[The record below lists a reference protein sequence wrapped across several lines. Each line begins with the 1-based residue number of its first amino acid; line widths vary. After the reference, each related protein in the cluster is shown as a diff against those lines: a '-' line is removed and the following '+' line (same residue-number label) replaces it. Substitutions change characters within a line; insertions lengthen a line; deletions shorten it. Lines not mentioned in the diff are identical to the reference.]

1 MRALERLIAIL
12 EAVADDSV
20 AATTTAI
27 STRVGLSLSTTSR
40 LVKEL
45 EQEGLI
51 ERSYENGPFT
61 LGGRFLAL
69 ARSAIQPASL
79 LNAALPV
86 MEELRDLTQE
96 TVSLHIRQRDV
107 RVCIA
112 QVESR
117 RQVRRVVPVGYEVGI
132 NVGATGEVLLAG
144 FPAPDLEAYVDSLG
158 LTPGDRADLEMR
170 LDQIRRDGW
179 SLTADLVEHGLS
191 GVAAAVVAGGQTI
204 AALSI
209 SGPSSRWTVS
219 VMRGFVPNIL
229 EGTHRISL
237 RLAGDSSRSDN
248 PGGGEG

>member
-51 ERSYENGPFT
+51 ERTYDNGPFT

-158 LTPGDRADLEMR
+158 LSPGGSRRPRNAARPDPPGRMVADRRSGGARPLRCGRRGGGRRSDDRGAEHLGAQLTVDGLGHARICPQHPGRHPPDL
-170 LDQIRRDGW
+170 
-179 SLTADLVEHGLS
+179 
-191 GVAAAVVAGGQTI
+191 AAAGG
-204 AALSI
+204 
-209 SGPSSRWTVS
+209 R
-219 VMRGFVPNIL
+219 L
-229 EGTHRISL
+229 ESL
-237 RLAGDSSRSDN
+237 RA
-248 PGGGEG
+248 PGRR

>member
-51 ERSYENGPFT
+51 ERTYENGPFT

-144 FPAPDLEAYVDSLG
+144 FPAPDLAAYVDSLG
-158 LTPGDRADLEMR
+158 LTPGDRADLDMR

-229 EGTHRISL
+229 EGTQRISL
-237 RLAGDSSRSDN
+237 RLAGDSSRSDY
-248 PGGGEG
+248 PSGGDG

>member
-144 FPAPDLEAYVDSLG
+144 FPAPTSRPTSTRWG
-158 LTPGDRADLEMR
+158 SRPGIAPTSRCGSTRSAGT
-170 LDQIRRDGW
+170 DG
-179 SLTADLVEHGLS
+179 H
-191 GVAAAVVAGGQTI
+191 
-204 AALSI
+204 
-209 SGPSSRWTVS
+209 
-219 VMRGFVPNIL
+219 
-229 EGTHRISL
+229 
-237 RLAGDSSRSDN
+237 
-248 PGGGEG
+248 